1 MRIRTTKIFFLWWWW
16 IRINL
21 ISANQLRLTNRLKN
35 LNRSKPSTVPG
46 GSTMMEPKN
55 SFLNPLEIE
64 ITYIII
70 YAEKYSLKSV
80 HSIYKETGVWSS
92 SFRPSTCLPLKQI
105 KKTFLVLKS
114 QRFLRRNDVFR
125 RIFKKGSVKYH
136 TIEFLVFGKILAT
149 GSEIFTFK
157 PSKSYDSVTINLS
170 KKSTFYLTSPGV
182 NCTAFDSEQIWKR
195 VWVAQKSLP
204 SHAFKCFGL
213 RTVEFSHSYSE
224 FFRSLTIET

>member
-1 MRIRTTKIFFLWWWW
+1 M
-16 IRINL
+16 
-21 ISANQLRLTNRLKN
+21 SSVEYLK
-35 LNRSKPSTVPG
+35 R
-46 GSTMMEPKN
+46 
-55 SFLNPLEIE
+55 
-64 ITYIII
+64 
-70 YAEKYSLKSV
+70 A
-80 HSIYKETGVWSS
+80 
-92 SFRPSTCLPLKQI
+92 Q
-105 KKTFLVLKS
+105 
-114 QRFLRRNDVFR
+114 
-125 RIFKKGSVKYH
+125 SVKYH
-136 TIEFLVFGKILAT
+136 TIEFLVFGKILTT

-224 FFRSLTIET
+224 FFRSLTIETKLNSNIPRSKWYFIYLKLRIMPRLFCSNWELIIWKENTEVFIWSIKVN